1 MNKSTFKRKGD
12 LFPTD
17 LYKKCTTNN
26 KKLSF
31 ESLCKE
37 NFRQHLDDLN
47 FGKFV
52 VNNLI
57 VDKL

>member
-1 MNKSTFKRKGD
+1 MICREGCCHVVAVKTTRSAIFKGKV
-12 LFPTD
+12 
-17 LYKKCTTNN
+17 